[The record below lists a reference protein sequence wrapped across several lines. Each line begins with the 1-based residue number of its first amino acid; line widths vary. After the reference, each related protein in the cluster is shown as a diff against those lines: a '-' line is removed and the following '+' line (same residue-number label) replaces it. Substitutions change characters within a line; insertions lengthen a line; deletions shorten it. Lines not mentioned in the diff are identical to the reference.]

1 MATITFT
8 DFYGTKRTGEIE
20 KSGFIGE
27 QKWLAVSVD
36 GVNWLVP
43 QGKKHGKRLRWPNNA
58 TAICEEEYP
67 AEYAQV
73 MEQI

>member
-8 DFYGTKRTGEIE
+8 DFYGTERTGEIE

-36 GVNWLVP
+36 GVNWLVS
-43 QGKKHGKRLRWPNNA
+43 QGWPNNA

-67 AEYAQV
+67 AEYAQM